1 MNKNY
6 KKLLLSLAASFLI
19 MYLVM
24 FLNVVDFGHIYF
36 SLTRLYMALLM
47 VSAMALLMVF
57 FMRAMYTN
65 KKFNL
70 IIVISSVLVFALALL
85 FLRKQMFISDSQY
98 LKAMIPHHSSA
109 ILTSQKAN
117 LKDVEVKALSEDIIE
132 AQEREIEQMQQMLE
146 KLD

>member
-6 KKLLLSLAASFLI
+6 KKLLLSLSASFII

-24 FLNVVDFGHIYF
+24 FLNVAAVDHIYF
-36 SLTRLYMALLM
+36 SLTRLYMVLLM
-47 VSAMALLMVF
+47 VSPMALLMLF

-70 IIVISSVLVFALALL
+70 IIIISSVLVFAFALI
-85 FLRKQMFISDSQY
+85 FLRKQTFISDSQY
-98 LKAMIPHHSSA
+98 MKAMIPHHSSA
-109 ILTSQKAN
+109 ILTSQEAN
-117 LKDVEVKALSEDIIE
+117 LKNSEVQFLGEDIIK
-132 AQEREIEQMQQMLE
+132 AQEREIDQMKEVLK